1 MFDPVSRIARGGYLL
16 AVTRLLLRGGSSEA
30 AGVDGFV
37 GRRTELR
44 LLESALNRARTGA
57 GRLIVVTGPAGVGK
71 TRFCA
76 EGMDLARQAG
86 FTVGWGS
93 CWTDGDTPP
102 LWPWQSILARLCGDS
117 TAALL
122 GGTGDADSRRPS
134 RFVAVGNRLARA
146 CVDSPTMLVI
156 DDCHAADPEAM
167 LLTRFVARGL
177 HDLPLV
183 LVLTQRPGAAPPE
196 VASLLARLEHDAV
209 PIVLGGFDR
218 DETRVLLTAEGV
230 ADPDPELLEAV
241 HVVSR
246 GNPLHLR
253 RLVAMEVAANPQPA
267 VGMPHGLGGVIDQLL
282 RPLRPLT
289 VRVLTSTAV
298 LGASVS
304 VSEAALMVDASHT
317 AVLDALRDAARSGLV
332 ADTDTDSFTFS
343 HELVRQALAA
353 RLTPNEQL
361 AAHARAA
368 DILRVTVEGGSGERW
383 GRLAHHALRAAP
395 RSVGD
400 ARAAVAVCHAAAC
413 SMARHFAHEPAVALL
428 SSAVGLHDDGTLGP
442 VPAELLLDWAH
453 VVLSAGQLA
462 AAGSLLDRAIEAAR
476 KERNLPVFAEAAL
489 GLGGMWVNKFRGP
502 TDRARVLARLDE
514 ALARLPKT
522 ATVLRC
528 RLTARRSAELAYD
541 SGTTGEVFSAL
552 RAARGTGDQQ
562 ALAETLSLT
571 HHALLRP
578 EHGERRLAI
587 ADELIA
593 VASSAGLEFLAL
605 VGMCRRTIDLFHLG
619 DPRAERSLVDLRRRA
634 DEMNCRGVRFLHA
647 AMEVMLLIRAGQLA
661 RAEQRATACL
671 RLGTEIGDTDAPL
684 YHGAHLFTI
693 RWLQGRGAEL
703 VDLAA
708 RTANSPTLPEAELTF
723 HAALALLA
731 TDAGQRDR
739 ARSALHRLTASGLA
753 AIPTSS
759 TWLACMFA
767 VVEAAAALGE
777 PDLAR
782 QAHDLLTPFAHLPIV
797 ASMAIVCVGS
807 VERAL
812 GVAALTFGDLDRA
825 VAHLDRAVD
834 ANIRLANR
842 PFTACARADLAEAL
856 RRRGGAGG
864 SARAAELLD
873 LAIAE
878 AAAMGMTTRAR
889 SWTATRQTLSDT
901 IVISRDDGR
910 WLLTHRGRSVLV
922 DDLIGMRYLARLVA
936 NPGIEIPAL
945 DLVTELDHTTQ
956 SANHTVLDGRT
967 RAAHAQR
974 ARELTREL
982 AQARGATDHAQVQQ
996 LESELD
1002 ALTTEVT
1009 RQTGT
1014 NNRPRHFGNPAER
1027 ARTAV
1032 RKAITR
1038 AIDAIEPAEPEA
1050 ANMLRAAVTTGYR
1063 CAYRPR

>member
-1 MFDPVSRIARGGYLL
+1 M
-16 AVTRLLLRGGSSEA
+16 
-30 AGVDGFV
+30 DGFV

-44 LLESALNRARTGA
+44 LLESALDRARTGA
-57 GRLIVVTGPAGVGK
+57 GRLIVVTGPAGAGK

-76 EGMDLARQAG
+76 EGTDLARRAG

-93 CWTDGDTPP
+93 CWTDGDLPA
-102 LWPWQSILARLCGDS
+102 LWPWQSILSRLCGDS
-117 TAALL
+117 ATALL
-122 GGTGDADSRRPS
+122 GGIGGVDVRRAS
-134 RFVAVGNRLARA
+134 RFVAIGHRLART
-146 CVDSPTMLVI
+146 CTGSPTMLVI
-156 DDCHAADPEAM
+156 DNCHAADAEAM
-167 LLTRFVARGL
+167 LLTRFVSRSL

-196 VASLLARLEHDAV
+196 VESVLAGLERDAV

-218 DETRVLLTAEGV
+218 DETGVFLTEHGV
-230 ADPDPELLEAV
+230 AHPDPELLEAV

-246 GNPLHLR
+246 GNPLYLR
-253 RLVAMEVAANPQPA
+253 RLVAVEVAANPRPT
-267 VGMPHGLGGVIDQLL
+267 VGMPYGLGGVIDQSL

-289 VRVLTSTAV
+289 VRLLTSSAV
-298 LGASVS
+298 LGTSVS

-317 AVLDALRDAARSGLV
+317 AVLDALGDAAGSGLV
-332 ADTDTDSFTFS
+332 ADADTDSFTFS
-343 HELVRQALAA
+343 HELVRQGLAA

-361 AAHARAA
+361 AAHARAT
-368 DILRVTVEGGSGERW
+368 DIVRAAVERGSAQRW

-395 RSVGD
+395 RSVDD
-400 ARAAVAVCHAAAC
+400 ARAAVAACHAAARA
-413 SMARHFAHEPAVALL
+413 MARRFAYEQAVALL
-428 SSAVGLHDDGTLGP
+428 SSAAGLHDDGALGP
-442 VPAELLLDWAH
+442 VPAELLLVWAQTL
-453 VVLSAGQLA
+453 LSCGQLA
-462 AAGSLLDRAIEAAR
+462 QAGSLLDRAVEAAR
-476 KERNLPVFAEAAL
+476 QERNPTVFAEAAL
-489 GLGGMWVNKFRGP
+489 GLGGMWVNKSRGP
-502 TDRARVLARLDE
+502 TDRVRVLARLDE
-514 ALARLPKT
+514 ALALLPTT
-522 ATVLRC
+522 ATVPRC
-528 RLTARRSAELAYD
+528 RLIARRVAELAYH
-541 SGTTGEVFSAL
+541 SGTTGAVLSAL
-552 RAARGTGDQQ
+552 RAARGTGDQR
-562 ALAETLSLT
+562 ALAEALSLS

-593 VASSAGLEFLAL
+593 VAAAAGLELLTL

-634 DEMNCRGVRFLHA
+634 DKVSCRSVLFLHA

-671 RLGTEIGDTDAPL
+671 RLGTAVGDADAPL

-708 RTANSPTLPEAELTF
+708 NTANSPTLPEGELSF

-731 TDAGQRDR
+731 ADAGQRDR
-739 ARSALHRLTASGLA
+739 ARSALHRLTTNGLA
-753 AIPTSS
+753 AIATSS

-767 VVEAAAALGE
+767 VVEAAAVLAE

-782 QAHDLLTPFAHLPIV
+782 QAYDLLTPFAHLPV
-797 ASMAIVCVGS
+797 VSSMAIVCLGS
-807 VERAL
+807 AERTL
-812 GVAALTFGDLDRA
+812 GLAALTFGDVDQA

-856 RRRGGAGG
+856 QRRGGAGDTT
-864 SARAAELLD
+864 RAVELLD

-878 AAAMGMTTRAR
+878 AAAMGMTIRAE
-889 SWTATRQTLSDT
+889 SWTATRQTLSGT
-901 IVISRDDGR
+901 IAISRDDGR
-910 WLLTHRGRSVLV
+910 WLLTHHGRSVLV

-936 NPGIEIPAL
+936 NPGTEIPAL
-945 DLVTELDHTTQ
+945 DLVTEFDQTAEPA
-956 SANHTVLDGRT
+956 SHTVLDGRA
-967 RAAHAQR
+967 RAAYAKR

-982 AQARGATDHAQVQQ
+982 AEARGTTDHARVQR

-1002 ALTTEVT
+1002 ALTTEVK
-1009 RQTGT
+1009 RQTGI

-1050 ANMLRAAVTTGYR
+1050 ADTLRAAVTTGYR
-1063 CAYRPR
+1063 CAYLPR